1 MVCSQ
6 ASNQGRGA
14 AVRRGISEARGQF
27 IMVQD
32 ADYEYDPKH
41 KTVAPTERGVA
52 LSEEFLGVENLY
64 VSEHGR
70 SSTTWSS
77 R

>member
-32 ADYEYDPKH
+32 ADYEYDPNEIAGLLH
-41 KTVAPTERGVA
+41 PLLDGRAAPYIGTETR
-52 LSEEFLGVENLY
+52 LIWP
-64 VSEHGR
+64 R
-70 SSTTWSS
+70 K
-77 R
+77 